1 MYGWA
6 FRLGGWNKFFIWR
19 GYKKY
24 KFKKVVVKGFLYP
37 QSHTFSFSIT
47 GLDMVVLGRSAHLG
61 VFEQP
66 GTIDIELAEKI
77 MKQIGIERLA
87 NQDCNHMS
95 GDGLQ
100 MVLIA
105 KALINRPDII
115 VLDEPETGFDFRNQI
130 LVH

>member
-1 MYGWA
+1 
-6 FRLGGWNKFFIWR
+6 
-19 GYKKY
+19 
-24 KFKKVVVKGFLYP
+24 
-37 QSHTFSFSIT
+37 
-47 GLDMVVLGRSAHLG
+47 MVVLGRSAHLG

-66 GTIDIELAEKI
+66 GIIDIELAEKI